1 MRNLILKY
9 KYLLLIFTVFTVG
22 FIYFNLPVSNVVY
35 AQTYGVVADDG
46 IDDSAAINNAINE
59 LKTRGGGKLVLPP
72 GQIIVSQQLYFY
84 TYGNNVSYEIEGDG
98 TEILVN
104 GNNGSVLFYF
114 GNNNQ
119 VDIHGVS
126 FVGRNVYDPSDPQYI
141 DCAYLIFANYVNK
154 LTIRNTQFIGV
165 RADYS
170 IVYSGISDTVLEDV
184 QFGGSSGRSA
194 AVEAG
199 ITAWS
204 NDQWFRGLTVRNT
217 TFLDYGNYRNQD
229 YWKSSSDNT
238 YWIKASSSA
247 EMRDSV
253 NAMHERLL
261 RIEDSRFDEAA
272 TIAIAA
278 WNVEF
283 LKVEGINVNVNS
295 TANARALDLS
305 GVHYAEVNFS
315 RFGYTNAN
323 KPAIKAVDG
332 TNVSVKGITLGG
344 GVILSQK
351 DATSAVDSIGCFGQN
366 CVQARR

>member
-1 MRNLILKY
+1 MKNLILKY
-9 KYLLLIFTVFTVG
+9 KYLLLTLIVFAVG
-22 FIYFNLPVSNVVY
+22 FIYWSLPVSNVVY
-35 AQTYGVVADDG
+35 AQTYGVIADDG
-46 IDDSAAINNAINE
+46 IDDTAAINAAIVE
-59 LKTRGGGKLVLPP
+59 LKARGGGKLVFPP
-72 GQIIVSQQLYFY
+72 GQVIVSDRLYFI
-84 TYGNNVSYEIEGDG
+84 GGNVSYEIEGDG

-104 GNNGSVLFYF
+104 GNNGSVIFYF

-119 VDIHGVS
+119 VQIHGLS
-126 FVGRNVYDPSDPQYI
+126 FVGRNVYDPSDPHYI
-141 DCAYLIFANYVNK
+141 DCAYLIFANYVDK

-165 RADYS
+165 RAAFS
-170 IVYSGISDTVLEDV
+170 IVYTGLADTVLEDV
-184 QFGGSSGRSA
+184 HFGGSSGGSA

-217 TFLDYGNYRNQD
+217 TFLDYGNYRDHD

-238 YWIKASSSA
+238 YWIKASSSV

-272 TIAIAA
+272 TVAIAV

-295 TANARALDLS
+295 TGNARALDLS

-332 TNVSVKGITLGG
+332 TNVSVKG
-344 GVILSQK
+344 
-351 DATSAVDSIGCFGQN
+351 
-366 CVQARR
+366 